1 VLFGESSVSR
11 KKSVVVLVAPDPV
24 PDDPFTLQ
32 DTDRSMIA
40 RYANGIDG
48 ARLAHPLELETRVSR
63 IEREGSVG
71 LPRLVL
77 NLRRKLAEQFSES
90 GVRA

>member
-1 VLFGESSVSR
+1 VLFGDSSVSR

-32 DTDRSMIA
+32 DADRSVIA

-48 ARLAHPLELETRVSR
+48 RAWLTRLNWEPGCLGL
-63 IEREGSVG
+63 SVK
-71 LPRLVL
+71 V
-77 NLRRKLAEQFSES
+77 Q
-90 GVRA
+90 